1 MTVFLTAEAKLDL
14 LRIGDYIAK
23 DNPARAV
30 SFVQE
35 LREATMQLDRLHA
48 LYPVIPRYQTQRIRR
63 RIHGNYLVFFRVD
76 EKQVMVL
83 RILHGA
89 MDLDSLLT

>member
-48 LYPVIPRYQTQRIRR
+48 LYAVIPRYQTQRIRR